1 MDIYDRS
8 FKKLPLS
15 LQQMINCYNGKSAT
29 DNYKLLQEYIEELIQ
44 ETRNKQREQQE
55 QKKFEE
61 ELDKKIKSVADEVF
75 LSLSK
80 G

>member
-1 MDIYDRS
+1 MDIYERQ

-15 LQQMINCYNGKSAT
+15 LQQMINFYNGKTPT
-29 DNYKLLQEYIEELIQ
+29 DNYKLLQDYIEELIQ
-44 ETRNKQREQQE
+44 ESRNKQREQQE
-55 QKKFEE
+55 QKKFEKE
-61 ELDKKIKSVADEVF
+61 IEQKIKSVADEVF